1 MKNAEK
7 VVKNL
12 ITGMLGVGLYMAASW
27 LLFAYGEGNS
37 HNGLIESNWAKMPI
51 IRFRLAILITALAAP
66 LFLIGVQG
74 AVRAINTAR
83 RKRYP
88 VDFYMAK
95 LFVMGAYASAISMLF
110 NMAVSVMLP
119 VLYRE
124 LFNTRLMGAEIIS
137 TVESVFYYVSIPF
150 YVYYWVGIVG
160 VSVGFMYFVM
170 IGRLLIPRMMMIF
183 TPLFF
188 VVLEIALR
196 TFENS
201 LVDDIF
207 AASDGIGYLF
217 MFGLLISF
225 VAKIPRRSRRR
236 VSDRGEERSRN
247 RYERNMRNRQRER

>member
-1 MKNAEK
+1 
-7 VVKNL
+7 
-12 ITGMLGVGLYMAASW
+12 
-27 LLFAYGEGNS
+27 
-37 HNGLIESNWAKMPI
+37 
-51 IRFRLAILITALAAP
+51 
-66 LFLIGVQG
+66 
-74 AVRAINTAR
+74 
-83 RKRYP
+83 
-88 VDFYMAK
+88 MAK

-110 NMAVSVMLP
+110 NIAVSVMLP

-150 YVYYWVGIVG
+150 YVYYWVGRVG

-236 VSDRGEERSRN
+236 VSDRGEERSRD

>member
-12 ITGMLGVGLYMAASW
+12 ITGMLGTGLYMAASW

-37 HNGLIESNWAKMPI
+37 HNGQIESNWAKMPL
-51 IRFRLAILITALAAP
+51 IRFRLAILITAVAAP
-66 LFLIGVQG
+66 LFLVGVKG
-74 AVRAINTAR
+74 AVRAISVAK
-83 RKRYP
+83 RKKYP

-95 LFVMGAYASAISMLF
+95 LFEIGAYGAAISMLF
-110 NMAVSVMLP
+110 NMAVSVILP

-137 TVESVFYYVSIPF
+137 TIESVFYYVSIPF

-160 VSVGFMYFVM
+160 VSLGFMYFTM
-170 IGRLLIPRMMMIF
+170 IGRLLIPRVAIIN

-188 VVLEIALR
+188 VLLELGLR
-196 TFENS
+196 NLGNS
-201 LVDDIF
+201 MVDDIF
-207 AASDGIGYLF
+207 AASDGIGFLL

-225 VAKIPRRSRRR
+225 VAKVPRRSRRR
-236 VSDRGEERSRN
+236 TSDRGQERTARN
-247 RYERNMRNRQRER
+247 RHVRRYE

>member
-137 TVESVFYYVSIPF
+137 TVERISLALSIC
-150 YVYYWVGIVG
+150 GH
-160 VSVGFMYFVM
+160 
-170 IGRLLIPRMMMIF
+170 LPRSC
-183 TPLFF
+183 
-188 VVLEIALR
+188 AWR
-196 TFENS
+196 
-201 LVDDIF
+201 
-207 AASDGIGYLF
+207 
-217 MFGLLISF
+217 
-225 VAKIPRRSRRR
+225 RRSLRAGCG
-236 VSDRGEERSRN
+236 SPCRSFCRN
-247 RYERNMRNRQRER
+247 PQGVRLFP

>member
-7 VVKNL
+7 VAKNL

-66 LFLIGVQG
+66 LFLVGVKG
-74 AVRAINTAR
+74 AVRAVTVAR
-83 RKRYP
+83 RKKYP
-88 VDFYMAK
+88 TDYYMAK
-95 LFVMGAYASAISMLF
+95 LFEIGAYGAAISMLF
-110 NMAVSVMLP
+110 NMAVSVILP

-160 VSVGFMYFVM
+160 VSLGFMYFVM
-170 IGRLLIPRMMMIF
+170 IGRLLIPRLMMLF

-188 VVLEIALR
+188 VILELALR
-196 TFENS
+196 NLENS

-225 VAKIPRRSRRR
+225 VAKIPRRSKRRL
-236 VSDRGEERSRN
+236 SDRGEERNHS
-247 RYERNMRNRQRER
+247 RNMRPRQR